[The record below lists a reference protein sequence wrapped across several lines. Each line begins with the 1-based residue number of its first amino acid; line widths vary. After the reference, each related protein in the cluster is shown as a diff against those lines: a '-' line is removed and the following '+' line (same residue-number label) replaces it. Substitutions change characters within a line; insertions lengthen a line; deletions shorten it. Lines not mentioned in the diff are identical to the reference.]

1 MKALKSRRTRPP
13 FALREFLAVIWG
25 HGDRL
30 SRGLAVYIFVGYT
43 LPILPAIWTLLNYP
57 REVEYALGLVW
68 LSGVL
73 YMGSFSTGILTA
85 PVLRETVRRGW
96 TAPDDEYYLQLAEYQ
111 DHFGRNGRGRGDV
124 GWSIGFWVI
133 WYSTMGSAI
142 LFSVSFLPSLKD
154 WTPYVFFAG
163 VNVPVIVVSL
173 LFQRRR
179 TARTLREATS
189 RGYRLEELFP
199 KPTRTSETTR

>member
-1 MKALKSRRTRPP
+1 
-13 FALREFLAVIWG
+13 
-25 HGDRL
+25 
-30 SRGLAVYIFVGYT
+30 
-43 LPILPAIWTLLNYP
+43 
-57 REVEYALGLVW
+57 
-68 LSGVL
+68 
-73 YMGSFSTGILTA
+73 MGSFSTGILTA

-124 GWSIGFWVI
+124 GWSIGFWAI
-133 WYSTMGSAI
+133 WYATMGSAM
-142 LFSVSFLPSLKD
+142 LFSVSFLPALKD

-163 VNVPVIVVSL
+163 VNVPVMVVSL

-199 KPTRTSETTR
+199 KPTRASETTR